1 MDENLVMNSGRGG
14 RRNPDAWPRRESPDH
29 SHALQVDLE
38 NNEALAD
45 KLKEK
50 ARLGQWTMDEKLG
63 LFEIGKKVEED
74 GACASVGGKPTST
87 LWQVVAAEVEIQLPG
102 RGAAAQS
109 HYYDYLKNLAR
120 FEEECTRRRTF
131 FAKNVLAGEFDAL
144 AVKLKIKGSSFGE
157 RARTTPSPA
166 APEFSSETELRRL
179 ETNRKRCIR
188 RRNAI

>member
-1 MDENLVMNSGRGG
+1 MDEHLVMNSGRGG
-14 RRNPDAWPRRESPDH
+14 RRKPDAWPRRESPDH

-50 ARLGQWTMDEKLG
+50 ARLGQWTMDEKLV
-63 LFEIGKKVEED
+63 LFKIVKKEEED

-109 HYYDYLKNLAR
+109 HYYNYLKNLA
-120 FEEECTRRRTF
+120 
-131 FAKNVLAGEFDAL
+131 KNVRAGEFDAL
-144 AVKLKIKGSSFGE
+144 ADKLKIKGSSFGE
-157 RARTTPSPA
+157 RARTAPSPA
-166 APEFSSETELRRL
+166 APEFSSETVLRRL